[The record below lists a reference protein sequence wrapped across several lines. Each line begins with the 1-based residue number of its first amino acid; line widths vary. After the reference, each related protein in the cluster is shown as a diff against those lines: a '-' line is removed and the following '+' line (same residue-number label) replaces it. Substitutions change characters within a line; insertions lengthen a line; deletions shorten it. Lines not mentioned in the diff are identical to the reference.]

1 MGSSLCAAGISHR
14 TAPVETRELFSVS
27 SDEQLLLLKRLRGRF
42 GSGFVLSTCNR
53 TELYVSDPSGGATG
67 NALLKLLFDLKG
79 QATASEDAF
88 YELSDEEAARH
99 LFRVACGVD
108 SMVVGEAQIL
118 GQVRSAMS
126 AAHSADSIDSLLSK
140 LLHNAIR
147 LGRRARHETAIAR
160 YGASVSTLAIK
171 LGRRLLGSLKNHTVL
186 VVSAGE
192 AGKLAAKALSDAG
205 VRRLLITNRDPVRAE
220 EIATLLGGTVL
231 PFDNMVTALAQADI
245 VVSSSG
251 ASEFLVKKKVAAE
264 ALALRDG
271 KPILFIDIAV
281 PRDIDPAI
289 RDLPNAHLYDIDDL
303 DALVQGN
310 VRQREREVQAV
321 EAMVEAELDRF
332 GRWRDSLDVVP
343 TISALRRRADDIRT
357 KELQK
362 TLAKM
367 PALDDDER
375 KRLEAMTGAIVKKL
389 LHEPIR
395 RLRDIEGGREHTAA
409 LRHLFGLDEEA

>member
-1 MGSSLCAAGISHR
+1 
-14 TAPVETRELFSVS
+14 
-27 SDEQLLLLKRLRGRF
+27 
-42 GSGFVLSTCNR
+42 
-53 TELYVSDPSGGATG
+53 
-67 NALLKLLFDLKG
+67 
-79 QATASEDAF
+79 
-88 YELSDEEAARH
+88 
-99 LFRVACGVD
+99 
-108 SMVVGEAQIL
+108 MVVGEAQIL

-126 AAHSADSIDSLLSK
+126 AAHGADSIDSLLSK

-160 YGASVSTLAIK
+160 YGASVSTLAVK
-171 LGRRLLGSLKNHTVL
+171 LGRRLLGSLKDRTVL

-192 AGKLAAKALSDAG
+192 AGKLAARALSDAG
-205 VRRLLITNRDPVRAE
+205 VKRLLITNRDPARGEQVA
-220 EIATLLGGTVL
+220 ALLGASVISSA
-231 PFDNMVTALAQADI
+231 DMVAALSQADI

-251 ASEFLVKKKVAAE
+251 AADFLVRKQDAAE

-281 PRDIDPAI
+281 PRDIDPSI
-289 RDLPNAHLYDIDDL
+289 RELPNAHLYDIDDL
-303 DALVQGN
+303 DGLVLDN
-310 VRQREREVQAV
+310 VREREREVRSV

-332 GRWRDSLDVVP
+332 GRWRDSLEVVP
-343 TISALRRRADDIRT
+343 TISALRQRADDIRT

-362 TLAKM
+362 TLARM
-367 PALDDDER
+367 PDLDDDKK

-409 LRHLFGLDEEA
+409 VRHLFGLDEEVA